1 MRNVYIVYL
10 HVGSYKKVSGVLSS
24 KAKAEALIR
33 GVSTEVEK
41 NEEIEV
47 NRQDEGRS
55 VWTNNHNQICSV
67 NIEVEELR

>member
-1 MRNVYIVYL
+1 MYL

-24 KAKAEALIR
+24 KAKAEALIE
-33 GVSTEVEK
+33 GVSLEMEK
-41 NEEIEV
+41 NEIEV

-67 NIEVEELR
+67 HIEVEELR

>member
-24 KAKAEALIR
+24 KAKAEALIK
-33 GVSTEVEK
+33 GVSLEVEK

-47 NRQDEGRS
+47 RREGKSRS
-55 VWTNNHNQICSV
+55 VWTNNYNQVCSV
-67 NIEVEELR
+67 HIEVEELR

>member
-10 HVGSYKKVSGVLSS
+10 HVGSYKKVSGVFSS
-24 KAKAEALIR
+24 KSKAETLIES
-33 GVSTEVEK
+33 VSMEVE
-41 NEEIEV
+41 NNEIEV

-67 NIEVEELR
+67 HIEVEELR